1 MQDSHSTFVRCYFLC
16 PYLRRMHLK
25 TIKGKYAEARIFTD
39 ESDEYAEA
47 QVRLICDSIAADGSS
62 VCVMPDLHPGKVG
75 PIGLAMTVTDKII
88 PQLIGVDIGC
98 GVTCVRLNK
107 SKVEFQKLDRIIREN
122 IPSGFDIRKNA
133 HHRADEF
140 QFEKLY
146 CLKNINRDKAEKSLG
161 TLGGG
166 NHFIEIDRSADGT
179 LYLTVHSGSRHT
191 GEEVAEHYTKRA
203 SIELKEAGLDIS
215 YYQSWLTGRSAE
227 EYIHDVRIMQK
238 YAELNRDIIIS
249 EILKGMKL
257 KAEEKFSVPHNYID
271 DAGVL
276 HKGSISAREGEQVI
290 IPVNMRDGV
299 ILGMGKGNEEW
310 NCSAPHGSGRI
321 IKRSEV
327 KNTHTVSEFRKAMN
341 GIYSSCLAADTL
353 DEAPFAYR
361 SIDEIAARIH
371 ATVEI
376 TDILTPVYSYK
387 AGSGKK
393 VK

>member
-1 MQDSHSTFVRCYFLC
+1 M
-16 PYLRRMHLK
+16 
-25 TIKGKYAEARIFTD
+25 
-39 ESDEYAEA
+39 
-47 QVRLICDSIAADGSS
+47 
-62 VCVMPDLHPGKVG
+62 
-75 PIGLAMTVTDKII
+75 
-88 PQLIGVDIGC
+88 
-98 GVTCVRLNK
+98 
-107 SKVEFQKLDRIIREN
+107 
-122 IPSGFDIRKNA
+122 

-166 NHFIEIDRSADGT
+166 NHFIEIDHSADGA

-191 GEEVAEHYTKRA
+191 GEEVAEYYTKRA
-203 SIELKEAGLDIS
+203 STELKKAGLDIP
-215 YYQSWLTGRSAE
+215 YYQSWLSGESAE
-227 EYIHDVRIMQK
+227 KYIHDVRIMQE
-238 YAELNRDIIIS
+238 YAELNRDVIIG

-271 DAGVL
+271 DAGIL
-276 HKGSISAREGEQVI
+276 HKGSISARKGQKVI

-299 ILGMGKGNEEW
+299 ILGTGKGNEEW